1 MLNEDI
7 IKNILT
13 YSGNMRLLKIKM
25 DKQNMKYLFE
35 TNSEIYDYL
44 YRKTISFT
52 SSLGEVLYLKIIALL
67 NNKNIKM
74 NDLFQELLQEI
85 PSETYKKYVN
95 DVNENYVDFI
105 INIIIDDYNNYYLV
119 DEYYNDVYWFD
130 EMWYSNKANDYLTD

>member
-7 IKNILT
+7 VKNILT

-25 DKQNMKYLFE
+25 DKQNIKYLFE

-52 SSLGEVLYLKIIALL
+52 SSFGEVLYLKIIALL
-67 NNKNIKM
+67 NDKNIKM

-85 PSETYKKYVN
+85 PSETYKKY
-95 DVNENYVDFI
+95 VNENYVDFI

-119 DEYYNDVYWFD
+119 DEYYYDGYWFD

>member
-7 IKNILT
+7 IKNILS
-13 YSGNMRLLKIKM
+13 YNSGNMRVLKIKM

-95 DVNENYVDFI
+95 ENYVDFI

-119 DEYYNDVYWFD
+119 DEYYNDGYWFD

>member
-7 IKNILT
+7 VKNILT

-25 DKQNMKYLFE
+25 DKQNIKYLFE

-52 SSLGEVLYLKIIALL
+52 SSFGEVLYLKIIALL
-67 NNKNIKM
+67 NDKNIKM

-85 PSETYKKYVN
+85 PSTYKQY
-95 DVNENYVDFI
+95 VNENYIDFI

-119 DEYYNDVYWFD
+119 DEYYYDGYWFD

>member
-7 IKNILT
+7 VKNILS
-13 YSGNMRLLKIKM
+13 YSGNMRVLKIKM

-52 SSLGEVLYLKIIALL
+52 SSFGEVLYLKIIALL
-67 NNKNIKM
+67 NNKNVKM
-74 NDLFQELLQEI
+74 DNLFQELLQEN
-85 PSETYKKYVN
+85 PSETYKKYI
-95 DVNENYVDFI
+95 NETYIDFI

-119 DEYYNDVYWFD
+119 DEYYNDGYWFD
-130 EMWYSNKANDYLTD
+130 EMWYSNKANDYLND

>member
-52 SSLGEVLYLKIIALL
+52 SSLGEVFYLKIIALL

-95 DVNENYVDFI
+95 ENYVDFI

-119 DEYYNDVYWFD
+119 DEYYNDGYWFD
-130 EMWYSNKANDYLTD
+130 EIWYSNKANDYLTD

>member
-7 IKNILT
+7 VKNILT

-25 DKQNMKYLFE
+25 DKQNIKYLFE

-52 SSLGEVLYLKIIALL
+52 SSFGEVLYLKIIALL
-67 NNKNIKM
+67 NDKNIKM
-74 NDLFQELLQEI
+74 NDLFQELLKEI
-85 PSETYKKYVN
+85 PSTYKQY
-95 DVNENYVDFI
+95 VNENYIDFI

-119 DEYYNDVYWFD
+119 DEYYYDGYWFD

>member
-7 IKNILT
+7 VKNILS
-13 YSGNMRLLKIKM
+13 YNSGNMRVLKIKM
-25 DKQNMKYLFE
+25 NKQNMKYLFE

-95 DVNENYVDFI
+95 ENYLDFI

-119 DEYYNDVYWFD
+119 DEYYNDGYWFD
-130 EMWYSNKANDYLTD
+130 EILYSNKANDYLTD

>member
-7 IKNILT
+7 IKNILS
-13 YSGNMRLLKIKM
+13 YNSGNMRLIKIKM

-52 SSLGEVLYLKIIALL
+52 SSLGEILYLKIIALL

-95 DVNENYVDFI
+95 KNYVDFI

-119 DEYYNDVYWFD
+119 DEYYNDGYWFD
-130 EMWYSNKANDYLTD
+130 EMLYSNKANDV